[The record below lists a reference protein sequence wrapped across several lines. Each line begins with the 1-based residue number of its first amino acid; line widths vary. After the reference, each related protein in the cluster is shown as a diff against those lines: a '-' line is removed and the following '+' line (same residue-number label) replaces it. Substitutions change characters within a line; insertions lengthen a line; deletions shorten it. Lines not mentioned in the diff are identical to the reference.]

1 MLKCLNAKILGE
13 SIVLDLYMNNDD
25 IKLSAINITI
35 NIKPKPFKEMKI
47 KAKDSSKDLFKH
59 SII

>member
-35 NIKPKPFKEMKI
+35 NP
-47 KAKDSSKDLFKH
+47 SH
-59 SII
+59 SRK